1 MNLIEAAIIKAKL
14 RDPNQ
19 VIIVPSPVGAKAL
32 EAAGIPKDRIGV
44 LMSVW
49 AANGYRND
57 DKGQYLLMTKR
68 QYGIWKRKE
77 EELINDV
84 EGTEPAG

>member
-1 MNLIEAAIIKAKL
+1 MNLIEASIIKASL

-19 VIIVPSPVGAKAL
+19 IIIVPSPVGAAAL

-44 LMSVW
+44 LLSVW
-49 AANGYRND
+49 AANGYSNS

-68 QYGIWKRKE
+68 QYSIWKRRE
-77 EELINDV
+77 EGLINDT